1 MNHFAVAIAATTS
14 ATMGSAHAA
23 TTTFTFD
30 SSVKGQTSIVKF
42 LDGINLTVSNFQAGP
57 KAGADS
63 DGLAVYCLSAV
74 NQAPCE
80 HSSEGFQPI
89 NYYTMTFD
97 QSVKILSY
105 NVGFIA
111 GTADSSTLYQQGALQ
126 SIQGNNVS
134 AGLQSFNNQFVAA
147 ANVPITVTSTD
158 PDNEGMLQI
167 NAFTVEKVELPPP
180 STVPGPLP
188 VVGVAAALSWSRRL
202 RGRISR
208 NACD

>member
-1 MNHFAVAIAATTS
+1 MKHFAVAIAATTA
-14 ATMGSAHAA
+14 ATMGSANAA

-42 LDGINLTVSNFQAGP
+42 LDGINLTVSDFQAGP
-57 KAGADS
+57 KAGADY

-105 NVGFIA
+105 DVA
-111 GTADSSTLYQQGALQ
+111 YASGTVDSSTLYQQGALQ

-158 PDNEGMLQI
+158 LDNEGLLQI
-167 NAFTVEKVELPPP
+167 NAFTVEKVELPPA